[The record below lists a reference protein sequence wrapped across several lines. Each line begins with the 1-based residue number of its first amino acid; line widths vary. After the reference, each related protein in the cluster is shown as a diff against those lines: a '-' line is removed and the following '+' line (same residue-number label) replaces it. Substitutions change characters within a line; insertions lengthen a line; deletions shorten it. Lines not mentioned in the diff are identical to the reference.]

1 MYILQNI
8 SRIMLVVQTTILVVF
23 FTNINRTTAQIIN
36 VDAKIDTN
44 QIVIGKQARIQLKAT
59 TEKGVQI
66 IFPNFKDTIIEKIE
80 LVNIGKIDT
89 AQVGNMFSYSRELVI
104 TGFDSGYFVIPPF
117 KFQIKNNKTK
127 YYETEPLLIAVQTVA
142 VDTTLAIKSIKAPKD
157 PVWSISE
164 IRNELLIGTSLL
176 MLVIALI
183 YFLKRKNKVEEI
195 EELNVIKKP
204 AHEIALESLN
214 ELRNQKLWQQGRVK
228 EYHIVI
234 SDSLRTYLENRYAIG
249 AMEMTSDEIIQSLR
263 LIIADVELKNKLS
276 RVLIL
281 SDMVKFAKEQPLPNE
296 NELSWEHAIEF
307 VKQTALIQQE
317 EVEKL

>member
-1 MYILQNI
+1 
-8 SRIMLVVQTTILVVF
+8 
-23 FTNINRTTAQIIN
+23 
-36 VDAKIDTN
+36 
-44 QIVIGKQARIQLKAT
+44 
-59 TEKGVQI
+59 
-66 IFPNFKDTIIEKIE
+66 
-80 LVNIGKIDT
+80 
-89 AQVGNMFSYSRELVI
+89 MFSYSRELVI

-176 MLVIALI
+176 MLFIALV